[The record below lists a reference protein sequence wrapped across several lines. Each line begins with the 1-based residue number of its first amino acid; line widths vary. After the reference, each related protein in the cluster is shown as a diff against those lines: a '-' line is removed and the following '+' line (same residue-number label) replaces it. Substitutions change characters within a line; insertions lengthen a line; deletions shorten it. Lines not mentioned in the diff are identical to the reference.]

1 MGFDGG
7 RFKRLGEAVEAGLLN
22 GVAHGCVK
30 NSGNENGILK
40 RDAVCMK

>member
-22 GVAHGCVK
+22 GVAHGCVTRTL
-30 NSGNENGILK
+30 E
-40 RDAVCMK
+40 MKTAS